1 MPGRGKGSW
10 ALGYL
15 SARLAR
21 RQPDAENF
29 MQRRQL
35 LIYTSGTLAAL
46 AVPGLARAHHGWG
59 SFDATQPIY
68 LEGRAA
74 AVVGGNPH
82 TELDLVL
89 ADKLALPADL
99 AQRTLPAQTASV
111 DGRDILGRARLPR
124 RNERQ
129 WHIELA
135 PLSRL
140 QAWKVAEIKPGD
152 TLAVV
157 GYTFAEEKG
166 RAVLRAEFL
175 FSGGGVYGLRSSPA

>member
-1 MPGRGKGSW
+1 MLRRHF
-10 ALGYL
+10 LMH
-15 SARLAR
+15 SAGA
-21 RQPDAENF
+21 
-29 MQRRQL
+29 
-35 LIYTSGTLAAL
+35 SAAL
-46 AVPGLARAHHGWG
+46 ALPGLASAHHGWG

-74 AVVGGNPH
+74 AVLWGNPH
-82 TELDLVL
+82 TELDLL
-89 ADKLALPADL
+89 LPDKLLLPTDL
-99 AQRTLPAQTASV
+99 AQRVLPAQTASL

-124 RNERQ
+124 RSERQ

-152 TLAVV
+152 AVAVV